1 MSKVIQYFFAPQS
14 PWTYLGHDRLLT
26 LARQYG
32 AQVEPRPFDLARV
45 FGLTGGLPLAKRPPE
60 RQAYRLQELRRWSDF
75 LGLRMNVEPKFF
87 PVAPELASRL
97 IIAARDAAGAD
108 TALALAGAIM
118 RAVWAEE
125 KNIADPAT
133 LSQLA
138 VESGLD
144 APAVMQAAQQPKAEE
159 QYQRNTD
166 DALAAGVFGV
176 PWYVVDGQGFWGQ
189 DRLDF
194 VERHLQQR

>member
-1 MSKVIQYFFAPQS
+1 MSKVIQYYFTPQS
-14 PWTYLGHDRLLT
+14 PWTYLGHERLLT

-45 FGLTGGLPLAKRPPE
+45 FGLTGGLPLARRAPE

-87 PVAPELASRL
+87 PVAPEPAAKL
-97 IIAARDAAGAD
+97 IIAAREAAGAD

-125 KNIADPAT
+125 KNIADTAT

-144 APAVMQAAQQPKAEE
+144 AAVMQAAQQPKAEE
-159 QYQRNTD
+159 RYQRNTD

-176 PWYVVDGQGFWGQ
+176 PWYVVDGHGFWGQ

-194 VERHLQQR
+194 VERHLRQ